1 MVGVD
6 GRRNDRGRAPR
17 IQRRGATKRR
27 RNPAFEAT
35 RSVART
41 LLHTEV
47 YGLRTDKSGKTI
59 KVLRGA
65 GDADAPPSELEGDE
79 ALRTHQYMT
88 DDTEEAAA
96 SSAKGRDVA
105 DDMRR
110 GLNDQFT
117 PQGVQ
122 ITDVIITD
130 VQLPD
135 QIVQQMSEKTGIIA
149 QVGPPPISRR
159 SRADLA

>member
-1 MVGVD
+1 MTARGLQQQLVD
-6 GRRNDRGRAPR
+6 ACE
-17 IQRRGATKRR
+17 
-27 RNPAFEAT
+27 EAT

-65 GDADAPPSELEGDE
+65 GDAEAPPTELEGDE
-79 ALRTHQYMT
+79 ALRTHKFMT
-88 DDTEEAAA
+88 DDTEAATA
-96 SSAKGRDVA
+96 SSAKGRDVV

-110 GLNDQFT
+110 GLNDQFA

-122 ITDVIITD
+122 VRRG
-130 VQLPD
+130 
-135 QIVQQMSEKTGIIA
+135 EK
-149 QVGPPPISRR
+149 V
-159 SRADLA
+159 